1 MTDLNDANIKELLA
15 KSDEELRA
23 ALEAM
28 LPKPTFPEHM
38 FDLRAKHPEL
48 GEVVCIWDK
57 PSSSGD
63 VFVRWRDESDAV
75 GSRGAIVPVAEL
87 TFPEQ
92 ATKPEDVPVGE
103 AWLVNVDNWSHS
115 GKRVVALK
123 HASDDWRT
131 GDGVVDDE
139 YWWRDEEVTL
149 ISPLVPVAP
158 APEPEPEPEHPR
170 TLSSVED
177 YESAPVG
184 TVVASPDNN
193 PWVKVS
199 EEGWLVSGSLMSSTN
214 SDMAELDEKD
224 VLRKGWGN
232 E

>member
-1 MTDLNDANIKELLA
+1 MPDLNDVDIKDLLA
-15 KSDEELRA
+15 KSDTELRA

-28 LPKPTFPEHM
+28 LPKPYPEH
-38 FDLRAKHPEL
+38 LLGRWAKHPEY
-48 GEVVCIWDK
+48 GDVVCVWDT
-57 PSSSGD
+57 PNSTGQ
-63 VFVRWRDESDAV
+63 VMVHRRDEESTV
-75 GSRGAIVPVAEL
+75 GAGAFYTSVVKL

-92 ATKPEDVPVGE
+92 TSRPEDVPVGE
-103 AWLVNVDNWSHS
+103 AWLVNVNDGHYFHT
-115 GKRVVALK
+115 RIIALK
-123 HASDDWRT
+123 DDPDYWRT
-131 GDGVVDDE
+131 SEDKTPSGFT
-139 YWWRDEEVTL
+139 WRNREVTL
-149 ISPLVPVAP
+149 ISPLVPARP
-158 APEPEPEPEHPR
+158 EPEPEPEPEHPR

-184 TVVASPDNN
+184 TIVASPDNN